1 MPLPH
6 AGSAQDLSAAT
17 PAATED
23 ATEIRKLQRL
33 LALLGECS
41 TVMVRAEN
49 EAELLQ
55 GICQNLVQIGGY
67 ALACIGLESSSGL
80 QLGAASANDA
90 EQLPKNWA
98 ALEGYCYPTSISLP
112 LSGKHK
118 ALGTLRIFSQNATLF
133 DSDEH
138 MVLNDLAANIGIG
151 LSIVRSGVE
160 HRRLGEQISRLSQAL
175 DQSPMSVFITDLQGC
190 IEYTNPAF
198 CRHSGYQQE
207 EVLGQT
213 PRLFKSGSTPSAT
226 YQNLWQTLVAGH
238 SWQGEVLN
246 RRKDDSL
253 VWEQQ
258 WISPLKN
265 EQGEIINY
273 IAVKEDITARKCAEE
288 QLRLRERAI
297 ESSSNGIM
305 ITSATHLDHPIT
317 HVNPAFE
324 RITGYSASEV
334 IGRNGR
340 FLVRD
345 DLSQKGLGDIR
356 AALREKREAHAIVRN
371 YRKDGSLFWNELF
384 IAPVRDESGESTTHF
399 ISIVNDVTDR
409 IRYEQQL
416 EYQSNHDVLTG
427 LANRNLLNDRITQA
441 IAHARRDRQ
450 MVGILLLDLDR
461 FKMINDGF
469 GHAPADDLLKAVSV
483 RLQTCV
489 RDTDT
494 VARVG
499 GDEFVIVV
507 TTVQGSDDVLVV
519 GDKIQRAFAQP
530 FFIEGKEV
538 FVTASTGISL
548 YPRDGDHGEALLRN
562 ADMAMYRVK
571 EHGRDNYRFYQPE
584 MSNMAL
590 DRLDMEGSLRKAI
603 DNRELMVYY
612 QPKVSLASG
621 TIVGAEALV
630 RWPHP
635 RMGMV
640 SPGEFIPLAEETGLI
655 IPLGEFV
662 LDSVCQQLRTWIDAG
677 VEPPC
682 VAVNLSARQF
692 RQEDLV
698 AKVRQIIN
706 KADIDGSLIE
716 LELTESMVMHDADGA
731 IGTLRELKSLGL
743 SLALDDFGTGYSSLT
758 YLKRFPIDT
767 LKIDRSFI
775 RDINNNNDDAAIAN
789 AVIAMAHSLNLN
801 VVAEGVET
809 LEQLELLAG
818 QLCDE
823 IQGYYF
829 SHPLPAKDF
838 EVLLREGRSLADIP
852 VQHLSR

>member
-1 MPLPH
+1 
-6 AGSAQDLSAAT
+6 
-17 PAATED
+17 
-23 ATEIRKLQRL
+23 
-33 LALLGECS
+33 
-41 TVMVRAEN
+41 MVRAQN
-49 EAELLQ
+49 ETKLLE
-55 GICQNLVQIGGY
+55 GICQNLVEIGGY
-67 ALACIGLESSSGL
+67 ALACIGLDSASGV
-80 QLGAASANDA
+80 QLAAACATDTD
-90 EQLPKNWA
+90 QIPKNWA
-98 ALEGYCYPTSISLP
+98 ALESYCYPTSLSLP
-112 LSGKHK
+112 LTGKQQS
-118 ALGTLRIFSQNATLF
+118 LGTLRIFSLNATLF

-138 MVLNDLAANIGIG
+138 VVLNDLAANIGIG
-151 LSIVRSGVE
+151 LSIFRSTAE
-160 HRRLGEQISRLSQAL
+160 HRRLGEQVSRLSQAL
-175 DQSPMSVFITDLQGC
+175 DQSPMSVFITDLQGR

-198 CRHSGYQQE
+198 CRHTGYRQD

-213 PRLFKSGSTPSAT
+213 PRLFKSGSTPQDT
-226 YQNLWQTLVAGH
+226 YQCLWQTIVAGQ
-238 SWQGEVLN
+238 SWQGELLN

-265 EQGEIINY
+265 ERGDIINY
-273 IAVKEDITARKCAEE
+273 IAVKEDISARKGAEE

-324 RITGYSASEV
+324 RITGYTAAEV

-345 DLSQKGLGDIR
+345 DLGQKGLTDIR
-356 AALREKREAHAIVRN
+356 SALREKTEAHTIVRN

-384 IAPVRDESGESTTHF
+384 IAPVRDESGMVTTHF
-399 ISIVNDVTDR
+399 ISIINDVTDR

-507 TTVQGSDDVLVV
+507 TTVLGSDDVLVV
-519 GDKIQRAFAQP
+519 ADKIQRAFAQP

-538 FVTASTGISL
+538 FVTASTGVSL

-603 DNRELMVYY
+603 DNSELVVFY
-612 QPKVSLASG
+612 QPKVSLLSG
-621 TIVGAEALV
+621 KIIGAEALV

-635 RMGMV
+635 RMGLV

-655 IPLGEFV
+655 IPLGDFV
-662 LDSVCQQLRTWIDAG
+662 LNSVCQQLRQWLDAGIDA
-677 VEPPC
+677 PC

-692 RQEDLV
+692 RQENLV
-698 AKVRQIIN
+698 ATISQRMRD
-706 KADIDGSLIE
+706 AGIDGSLIE

-767 LKIDRSFI
+767 LKIDRSFV
-775 RDINNNNDDAAIAN
+775 RDINNNNDDAAIAT

-809 LEQLELLAG
+809 REQLELLAG
-818 QLCDE
+818 QQCDE

-838 EVLLREGRSLADIP
+838 EAMLRAGRSLADLAQP
-852 VQHLSR
+852 ESSK